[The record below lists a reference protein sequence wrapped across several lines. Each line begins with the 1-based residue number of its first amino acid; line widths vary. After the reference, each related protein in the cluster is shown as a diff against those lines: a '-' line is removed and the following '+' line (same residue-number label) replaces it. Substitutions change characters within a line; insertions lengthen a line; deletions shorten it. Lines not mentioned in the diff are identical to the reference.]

1 MNDIIIFAIL
11 FYIIITQE
19 YIKFADDSNG
29 FYVILS
35 WKTSVLDEDGYRI
48 DKHYRLKRLW
58 KYQ

>member
-1 MNDIIIFAIL
+1 MIDLIIFAIL
-11 FYIIITQE
+11 FYILFTQE
-19 YIKFADDSNG
+19 NIRFADNETG

-35 WKTSVLDEDGYRI
+35 WKTSILDDSGYRI